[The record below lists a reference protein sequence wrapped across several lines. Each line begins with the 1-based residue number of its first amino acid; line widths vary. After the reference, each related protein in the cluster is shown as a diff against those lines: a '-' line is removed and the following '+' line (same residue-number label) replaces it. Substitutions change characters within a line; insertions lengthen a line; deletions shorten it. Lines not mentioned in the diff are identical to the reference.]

1 MRTYLICPTCGSD
14 DIVKN
19 GLTCRAKQSHKCRDC
34 GRQFVE
40 DPQWQ
45 PIDRST
51 IDLIDLILLERIP
64 LAGIARV
71 LSLSESSLQQY
82 VNQLYEQVP
91 QQVDVIPKERGK
103 LTV

>member
-1 MRTYLICPTCGSD
+1 MQNKVISVGTAGVNSLKIH
-14 DIVKN
+14 N
-19 GLTCRAKQSHKCRDC
+19 GGPIDR
-34 GRQFVE
+34 
-40 DPQWQ
+40 